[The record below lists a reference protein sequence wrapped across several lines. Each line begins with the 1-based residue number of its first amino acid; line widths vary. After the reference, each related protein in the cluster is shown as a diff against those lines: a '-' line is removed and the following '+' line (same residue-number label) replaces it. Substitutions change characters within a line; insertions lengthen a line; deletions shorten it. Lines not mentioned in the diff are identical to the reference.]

1 MKKFILTLI
10 GVVALAVSAK
20 AQTFQS
26 PSFLTVPAV
35 YVTNLFAITNLPL
48 NNLYGTNIAGTTFS
62 NYTAAGALQLAIV
75 SSNYS
80 SLNFMADVPLWS
92 DRNGRWYGVTTNA
105 DSTVAGTDTPMI
117 LSISLVGGSGANSAV
132 TFTFAPVYDNQPL
145 ANGLIGRHST
155 VAAEQWA
162 VAVTATTT
170 TAITTGVPVPAYR
183 WPGAR
188 ALRLLRIV
196 NADTDASSQVI
207 VYDCSLNGY
216 RP

>member
-1 MKKFILTLI
+1 MKKLLSIIAVL
-10 GVVALAVSAK
+10 GLAISLQ
-20 AQTFQS
+20 AQPFQS

-35 YVTNLFAITNLPL
+35 YVTNILQITNVSL
-48 NNLYGTNIAGTTFS
+48 NNLYGTNIAGTAFTNITS
-62 NYTAAGALQLAIV
+62 TGAQVLTV
-75 SSNYS
+75 VNSNYS
-80 SLNFMADVPLWS
+80 TLNFCADVPLWA
-92 DRNGRWYGVTTNA
+92 DRNGRWYGTYTNA
-105 DSTVAGTDTPMI
+105 DSSIAGTDTPMI

-145 ANGLIGRHST
+145 PSGLIGRHST

-170 TAITTGVPVPAYR
+170 TAITTGIPVPAYR